1 MRRLRIA
8 VPSQPMLEGLDD
20 PTGLD
25 GGRVWN
31 GLPGRAREQTLVLLA
46 RLIAR
51 GVVDNDG
58 DDEGEA

>member
-8 VPSQPMLEGLDD
+8 TPSQPMLEGVAG
-20 PTGLD
+20 PGMSE

-51 GVVDNDG
+51 GVVEGD
-58 DDEGEA
+58 DDEGEV